1 MKYVL
6 FVAAGAAIV
15 LGGLYVYGKR
25 KAAATGAPGSAGNS
39 TYPPP
44 PPARDTAPGPG
55 GIREL

>member
-6 FVAAGAAIV
+6 FAVAGAAVI
-15 LGGLYVYGKR
+15 LGGLYIYGKR
-25 KAAATGAPGSAGNS
+25 KAAAAGAPGSTGNS